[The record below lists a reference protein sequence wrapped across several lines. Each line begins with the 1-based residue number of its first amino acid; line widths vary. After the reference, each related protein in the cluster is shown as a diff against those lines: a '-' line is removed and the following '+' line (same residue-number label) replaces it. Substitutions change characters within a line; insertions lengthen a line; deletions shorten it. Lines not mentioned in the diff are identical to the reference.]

1 MKPWVLMRSS
11 VTGALADRFGKP
23 PAVTILSAARGALA
37 GWEAELLDT
46 GTHAFWREIQLA
58 VDELVVVTARTAAEA
73 GSQAETF
80 LRTLGD
86 TPLGRVLFED
96 PAWRQT
102 GALVPLAAD
111 GCRFG
116 RACAWR
122 NVETGDRLIVE
133 ELFHTALT
141 CD

>member
-11 VTGALADRFGKP
+11 VTGALAERFGKP
-23 PAVTILSAARGALA
+23 PAVTILSAGRGPLA
-37 GWEAELLDT
+37 GWEAELLNTSD
-46 GTHAFWREIQLA
+46 HAFWREIQLV
-58 VDELVVVTARTAAEA
+58 VDELVVVTARTAAAA
-73 GSQAETF
+73 GSQAEAF
-80 LRTLGD
+80 LQTLGD

-111 GCRFG
+111 GSRFG
-116 RACAWR
+116 RACVWR
-122 NVETGDRLIVE
+122 NVETGDPLIVE
-133 ELFHTALT
+133 ELFHSTLA